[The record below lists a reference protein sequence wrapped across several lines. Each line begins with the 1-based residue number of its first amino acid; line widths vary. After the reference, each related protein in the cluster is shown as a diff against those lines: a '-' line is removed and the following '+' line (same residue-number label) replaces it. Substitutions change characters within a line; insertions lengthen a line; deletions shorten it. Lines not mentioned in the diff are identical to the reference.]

1 MPRRALSERAGD
13 MARFYGAL
21 QRLEES
27 VGGTRRLS
35 DCDGRANWP
44 ERGVYFF
51 FEGGERRRESGD
63 GPRVVRVGTH
73 AVTSGSGTS
82 LWNRLRGHRGD
93 AGTGGGN
100 HRGSIFR
107 LLVGAALAAREPGLG
122 IDTWGCGSS
131 APREIRD
138 RETEL
143 ERRVSGEIGKMPMLW
158 LNIDDRPGPESLR
171 GYVERNAI
179 ALLAGGD
186 GTAIDPP
193 SEGWLGRYC
202 PREKVR
208 RSGLWN
214 QRHVD
219 DEYDPGFPPTFE
231 RLVSE
236 WIDRER
242 AS

>member
-1 MPRRALSERAGD
+1 
-13 MARFYGAL
+13 
-21 QRLEES
+21 
-27 VGGTRRLS
+27 
-35 DCDGRANWP
+35 
-44 ERGVYFF
+44 
-51 FEGGERRRESGD
+51 
-63 GPRVVRVGTH
+63 
-73 AVTSGSGTS
+73 
-82 LWNRLRGHRGD
+82 
-93 AGTGGGN
+93 
-100 HRGSIFR
+100 
-107 LLVGAALAAREPGLG
+107 
-122 IDTWGCGSS
+122 
-131 APREIRD
+131 
-138 RETEL
+138 
-143 ERRVSGEIGKMPMLW
+143 MLW

-186 GTAIDPP
+186 GTATDPP